1 MENHMARMTASF
13 GIALGMMAL
22 VALPACSKKA
32 DDDDK
37 AATPAAGGAGP
48 ATAAASPAATSIDT
62 LSGAK
67 FADFKGVAAAGEKVF
82 VACKTC
88 HVVEAG
94 KNMTGPSL
102 HAVVGRTAGSV
113 AGYTY
118 SAANKGSGIVWSE
131 AKLFQYLE
139 NPQRVVVG
147 TKMSYTGIKDPQQR
161 ADLIAYLKTQG

>member
-1 MENHMARMTASF
+1 MEKHMARTTAVF
-13 GIALGMMAL
+13 GMVLGMMAL

-32 DDDDK
+32 DEDDK
-37 AATPAAGGAGP
+37 AATPAGGTTP
-48 ATAAASPAATSIDT
+48 AAATASPAADNIDT
-62 LSGAK
+62 LTGVK
-67 FADFKGVAAAGEKVF
+67 FASYTGVAAAGEKVF

-102 HAVVGRTAGSV
+102 HAIVGRTAGSV